1 MLDVSS
7 QEPKRQVIYQLDLH
21 GDKENIFETLRQW
34 RFVQSSPKPSVVAV
48 TEGILEVGSI
58 DGVTF
63 DAPPMEEIANCSVEC
78 ELRII
83 DDGGDAARWVGVRV
97 RGFQDNI
104 LFGYLIY
111 LRSQGKVEIYRAG
124 DVLAE
129 YALPAIENAREQWTK
144 LRIDIFDSTIKVSV
158 NEQQSLTVMDTRF
171 CDRGRVYLH
180 TFGVR
185 AQVREFAIY
194 QLVSSG

>member
-7 QEPKRQVIYQLDLH
+7 QELNRQVIYQLDLH
-21 GDKENIFETLRQW
+21 GGKENVLEALRKW
-34 RFVQSSPKPSVVAV
+34 RFVRSSPKQPVVAV

-83 DDGGDAARWVGVRV
+83 DDGSDKSRWAGVRV

-111 LRSQGKVEIYRAG
+111 LRSERKVELYRAG
-124 DVLAE
+124 EVLAE
-129 YALPAIENAREQWTK
+129 YALPEIENARDPWTK
-144 LRIDIFDSTIKVSV
+144 LRIDIFDSTIKVWA
-158 NEQQSLTVMDTRF
+158 NEQQLLITTDTRF
-171 CDRGRVYLH
+171 CDKGRVYLH
-180 TFGVR
+180 TYGVR

-194 QLVSSG
+194 QLVSSN